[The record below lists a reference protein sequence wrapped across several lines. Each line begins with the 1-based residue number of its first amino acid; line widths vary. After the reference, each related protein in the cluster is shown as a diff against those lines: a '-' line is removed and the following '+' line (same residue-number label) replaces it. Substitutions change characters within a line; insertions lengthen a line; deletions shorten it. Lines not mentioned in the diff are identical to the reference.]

1 MAIPLLQNQ
10 GPVAQSR
17 PIVPLASASSVRLA
31 RSNAVM
37 ATSSVIN
44 EPLQMLDLARSQ
56 AQQGAAIGG
65 AIAQAGG
72 MLEQIALKRLEAKNY
87 ADMAEAETEAQG
99 AMAKHLEWRMRNP
112 NPETWAANFE
122 ETFAKTR
129 SAIEGRGF
137 APLVR
142 EKLKI
147 SLDSLAMKGRIDVG
161 LAATKT
167 EIDRSVSAAS
177 AKFSMGVDSGNMET
191 VDAALADFGTLTGA
205 PPEVLQEKRA
215 VAMKQIEGK
224 ADKKRFDDLL
234 LFIDNDPREGAA
246 LIEAHN
252 RTRPFSSAEMLD
264 LQRATETSTNRKR
277 GADNGAVKALWK
289 AGQVKT
295 PEDLEAF
302 PYLSDEDRLDWKE
315 QLTKPVLN
323 DSAEYERTLG
333 RIARY
338 KAADDPTGQGIAE
351 LRTTIL
357 KRFDTGYEE
366 TLKEKLDAKI
376 KPTAQ
381 DLPNDVARAWLD
393 EQVFDKNGLGA
404 WKMEKKDEA
413 GKPVLK
419 KREASYS
426 QSIEDGWFSA
436 PKTVTT
442 KREDVFEP
450 EMVEDPVKK
459 AALAE
464 KVKAIMAEVDR
475 ATKAGEVKTTGEAKA
490 LMLKLYVKAGG
501 ALPAEAPGPDASL
514 FPEGSM
520 NAALEAMKKYAK

>member
-10 GPVAQSR
+10 GPVGQSR
-17 PIVPLASASSVRLA
+17 PIMPLASGASARLA
-31 RSNAVM
+31 RSNAIM
-37 ATSSVIN
+37 ATSQTIN

-72 MLEQIALKRLEAKNY
+72 VLEQIAMKRLEAKNY

-112 NPETWAANFE
+112 NPEGWATNFE

-129 SAIEGRGF
+129 SAIEAKGF

-142 EKLKI
+142 DKLKI

-167 EIDRSVSAAS
+167 EIERGVSAAS
-177 AKFSMGVDSGNMET
+177 AKYSMGVDSGSMEA
-191 VDAALADFGTLTGA
+191 VDAAVADFGALTGA

-246 LIEAHN
+246 LVEAHN
-252 RTRPFSSAEMLD
+252 RTRPFNSAEMLD
-264 LQRATETSTNRKR
+264 LQRATAAATNRKR
-277 GADNGAVKALWK
+277 GDDNGAVKALWK

-295 PEDLEAF
+295 AEDLEAF
-302 PYLSDEDRLDWKE
+302 PYLTDEDRLDWSN
-315 QLTKPVLN
+315 QLQAPVMN
-323 DSAEYERTLG
+323 DGAEYERTLG

-351 LRTTIL
+351 LRTSIA
-357 KRFDTGYEE
+357 KRFDTGFEQ
-366 TLKEKLDAKI
+366 TLKEKLDAKTD
-376 KPTAQ
+376 PAAP
-381 DLPNDVARAWLD
+381 DMPLDVARAWLD
-393 EQVFDKNGLGA
+393 EQVFDRDGLGK
-404 WKMEKKDEA
+404 WKSQRTDDAGRPVFIKEKT
-413 GKPVLK
+413 
-419 KREASYS
+419 
-426 QSIEDGWFSA
+426 QSLNA
-436 PKTVTT
+436 ANQL
-442 KREDVFEP
+442 EDVENVRP
-450 EMVEDPVKK
+450 EMVEDKVRK
-459 AALAE
+459 AALGE
-464 KVKAIMAEVDR
+464 KVKGIMAEVER

-501 ALPAEAPGPDASL
+501 TIPAEVTGLDSSL
-514 FPEGSM
+514 FPAGSF
-520 NAALEAMKKYAK
+520 NAAVEAINKYAK